1 MEDRYVCEACG
12 EEFETEEEL
21 RRHLYSVGLVE

>member
-1 MEDRYVCEACG
+1 MSETHRCEACG

-21 RRHLYSVGLVE
+21 EAHVDCVGMVD